1 MNRRKLLFENFFV
14 YGIGGVISKLIPFIM
29 LPIITYLL
37 PNETYFGINDL
48 YNTITSLCCTVG
60 MFGMTDAAFRFFF
73 DKDDREFK
81 ETVCTTAGV
90 ISAFFTFFSVII
102 LFWGGQ
108 YIAGEIYGSNKYHF
122 LIYFN
127 ILGILFSNISN
138 FLSLP
143 TRMQNQRK
151 IFLVVNSIMPL
162 LTYLIAILFII
173 RGWYI
178 SALPLAAITASGLS
192 ALVFAILNG
201 KWFSIRKYD
210 GKLLKPLIK
219 YGSPQMPQHL
229 MYYVMNTSDKWMIA
243 IFLGQRFNGLYAV
256 GAKFGQVSQL
266 IYSAFVGGW
275 LYYRYA
281 TMDEPDQVD
290 NLSKIFEV
298 LACISFIALIVCCIF
313 SKYVIDIAFKDV
325 YADSFI
331 VIPYL
336 FFAPLV
342 QMLFQIVAG
351 QFEIIKKSWANL
363 LFLISG
369 AFCNVCFNYFLI
381 PLAGIEG
388 AAISTVIG
396 YFVTLLL
403 CMLFCIKIKK
413 LYVKRKLFVL
423 TIVVCIYF
431 VTWRFN
437 TNNNLI
443 SFSTGIIALG
453 IIFFLYQA
461 EIRTF
466 FSVKRK

>member
-1 MNRRKLLFENFFV
+1 MCAV
-14 YGIGGVISKLIPFIM
+14 Y
-29 LPIITYLL
+29 
-37 PNETYFGINDL
+37 
-48 YNTITSLCCTVG
+48 
-60 MFGMTDAAFRFFF
+60 
-73 DKDDREFK
+73 
-81 ETVCTTAGV
+81 
-90 ISAFFTFFSVII
+90 
-102 LFWGGQ
+102 
-108 YIAGEIYGSNKYHF
+108 
-122 LIYFN
+122 
-127 ILGILFSNISN
+127 
-138 FLSLP
+138 
-143 TRMQNQRK
+143 
-151 IFLVVNSIMPL
+151 
-162 LTYLIAILFII
+162 
-173 RGWYI
+173 
-178 SALPLAAITASGLS
+178 
-192 ALVFAILNG
+192 
-201 KWFSIRKYD
+201 
-210 GKLLKPLIK
+210 
-219 YGSPQMPQHL
+219 
-229 MYYVMNTSDKWMIA
+229 
-243 IFLGQRFNGLYAV
+243 
-256 GAKFGQVSQL
+256 
-266 IYSAFVGGW
+266 
-275 LYYRYA
+275 
-281 TMDEPDQVD
+281 
-290 NLSKIFEV
+290 
-298 LACISFIALIVCCIF
+298 
-313 SKYVIDIAFKDV
+313 FKDV

-431 VTWRFN
+431 MTWRFN